1 MRNKYLLLM
10 AAGFLLTSCNE
21 NGELPGADAPA
32 NAEGQRISFV
42 FPGTSQGIV
51 PYTKAIASEAE
62 NKLETLDI
70 YVFGED
76 TLSSKT
82 PKSMVLEEIFRSGG
96 GGTEENSFDLSATG
110 ENKTA
115 TISIT
120 QGERKSFYFVANGRS
135 HQSLS
140 EIRLH
145 ETDTVAFRKL
155 MTNKQTDLLGCP
167 VLMSAICDT
176 TMSTVKGSIKVSL
189 IRRVA
194 RFDISNDA
202 VATGFVIQKVGL
214 ENVPEEGPVFPET
227 SFSTS
232 RYAKLPVIDFSSLE
246 NSNAGET
253 NSVFYLYPL
262 DSTEMHKSEVKLTLI
277 GKSTDGAVQVVQVPM
292 LNYENKQPITI
303 NPNNRYKVVV
313 EERGL
318 GTLVAT
324 LSVQE
329 WQIADT
335 LNVAP
340 DLGTIVLK
348 YEPKE
353 EDAPAEGGEVVDPT
367 PKADIAFEN
376 NTLTVGAA
384 MIAEAI
390 RIDVE
395 SGSEWEL
402 VTDTSVD
409 WLTVEKKKTE
419 STTDNPDVVD
429 YIAITTTKDNLSQ
442 NMRETIVMVQN
453 VVRPSIRQPLVVR
466 QKGATAAENHIDIT
480 ADFKW
485 MAGISFSNNIL
496 NVPGLKSNAEDD
508 ETFSIALN
516 ISASGTGWEIANSS
530 ELNDWVKAQKS
541 DDVLTLTIDQNT
553 TKDTP
558 REQKIELKITNTDIT
573 RSFTVNQAAPDYGT
587 IRLSCDDMDAAGN
600 VTVPVAGFTDAPA
613 GDESH
618 RNMRKISV
626 AANTAWECIITYNG
640 NPDDL
645 TDTTTATDWLNNSST
660 TPVLTPGTYNGN
672 VYIKAAANGTTS
684 RRSATVT
691 IVNKKDNYVSQSITF
706 IQEAGQIE

>member
-21 NGELPGADAPA
+21 NGELPGSDAPA

-176 TMSTVKGSIKVSL
+176 TMSTVKGRIKVSL

-227 SFSTS
+227 PFSTS

-353 EDAPAEGGEVVDPT
+353 EDAPVEGEEVADPT

-384 MIAEAI
+384 TIAEAI

-530 ELNDWVKAQKS
+530 VLNDWVKAQKS
-541 DDVLTLTIDQNT
+541 DDVLTLMINQNT

-558 REQKIELKITNTDIT
+558 REQKIELKITNTEIT
-573 RSFTVNQAAPDYGT
+573 RYFTVNQAAPDYGT
-587 IRLSCDDMDAAGN
+587 IRLSCDDMDATGN

-645 TDTTTATDWLNNSST
+645 TDTTTATDWLNGSST

-672 VYIKAAANGTTS
+672 V
-684 RRSATVT
+684 
-691 IVNKKDNYVSQSITF
+691 
-706 IQEAGQIE
+706 

>member
-21 NGELPGADAPA
+21 NGELPGSDAPA

-145 ETDTVAFRKL
+145 EKDTVAFRKL

-176 TMSTVKGSIKVSL
+176 TMSTVKGRIKVSL

-227 SFSTS
+227 PFSTS

-353 EDAPAEGGEVVDPT
+353 EDAPVEGEEVADPT

-384 MIAEAI
+384 TIAEAI

-530 ELNDWVKAQKS
+530 VLNDWVKAQKS
-541 DDVLTLTIDQNT
+541 DDVLTLMINQNT

-558 REQKIELKITNTDIT
+558 REQKIELKITNTEIT

-587 IRLSCDDMDAAGN
+587 IRLSCDDMDATGN

-645 TDTTTATDWLNNSST
+645 TDTTTATDWLNGSST

-672 VYIKAAANGTTS
+672 V
-684 RRSATVT
+684 
-691 IVNKKDNYVSQSITF
+691 
-706 IQEAGQIE
+706 